1 MLNFLK
7 SFFFFF
13 CTDIIKCFLPFKLLA
28 WWILS
33 PDFGKLNQPF
43 VPGTNHNDCDV
54 LFFLYTIAGFDF
66 LIFVED
72 FCACV
77 HEDEHGLE
85 CSFLELSLSGF
96 IKQTCTR
103 HFSEALN
110 DNFTILSIIKTYE
123 WF

>member
-13 CTDIIKCFLPFKLLA
+13 CTDIIKCFLPFKL
-28 WWILS
+28 WILS